1 MDDRKQRMK
10 EMPTSFTITQ
20 ALEMDYWFALIKSMR
35 QSKTLT
41 VMVISGVLLFS
52 GFLFFL
58 FNMSGA

>member
-1 MDDRKQRMK
+1 MDAHNKRMK

-20 ALEMDYWFALIKSMR
+20 MLEMDCWFALIRSMR

-41 VMVISGVLLFS
+41 VMVIVGVLLFS

-58 FNMSGA
+58 FKMSGA